1 MPRLFPALAAA
12 AFLCVSGFAWA
23 QSPASPPVADTTPTV
38 KLTAEQHHVIKEI
51 VLKDMNVAKA
61 TGNTPDAVGAT
72 VPDGIQLH
80 AFPPEIANRI
90 PQVRSHSFFVKG
102 DHVYIVSP
110 KDKTIADV
118 IN

>member
-1 MPRLFPALAAA
+1 MPRSLPALVAA
-12 AFLCVSGFAWA
+12 AFLCVCGPVVA
-23 QSPASPPVADTTPTV
+23 QSPGTPSTDTTPTV

-61 TGNTPDAVGAT
+61 SGNTPSTVGAT
-72 VPDGIQLH
+72 VPADVQLH
-80 AFPPEIANRI
+80 EFPPEIANRI
-90 PQVRSHSFFVKG
+90 PQVRSHVFFVKE

>member
-1 MPRLFPALAAA
+1 MTRLFLALVATTLLLLGGLA
-12 AFLCVSGFAWA
+12 GA
-23 QSPASPPVADTTPTV
+23 QTPSPGADTTPTV

-51 VLKDMNVAKA
+51 VLKDMRVEKA

-72 VPDGIQLH
+72 VPDGVQLH

-102 DHVYIVSP
+102 DQVYIVSP

-118 IN
+118 IH

>member
-1 MPRLFPALAAA
+1 MTRLFLALVATTLLLLGGLA
-12 AFLCVSGFAWA
+12 GA
-23 QSPASPPVADTTPTV
+23 QTPSPGADTTPTV

-51 VLKDMNVAKA
+51 VLKDMNVVKA
-61 TGNTPDAVGAT
+61 PGNTPSTVGAT
-72 VPDGIQLH
+72 VPAEVQLH
-80 AFPPEIANRI
+80 EFPPEIANRI
-90 PQVRSHSFFVKG
+90 PQVRSHVFFVKE

>member
-12 AFLCVSGFAWA
+12 SFLCVSGLAYA
-23 QSPASPPVADTTPTV
+23 QSPANSPSTDTTPTV

-61 TGNTPDAVGAT
+61 IGNTPSTVGAT
-72 VPDGIQLH
+72 VPENVQLH
-80 AFPPEIANRI
+80 QFPPEIANRI
-90 PQVRSHSFFVKG
+90 PQVRSHVFFVKE

>member
-1 MPRLFPALAAA
+1 MSRLFLALAATA
-12 AFLCVSGFAWA
+12 LLLLGGLAGA
-23 QSPASPPVADTTPTV
+23 QAPSPGSDTTPTV
-38 KLTAEQHHVIKEI
+38 KLSAEQHHVIKEI
-51 VLKDMNVAKA
+51 VLKDMRVEKA

-90 PQVRSHSFFVKG
+90 PQVRSHSFFVKD

>member
-1 MPRLFPALAAA
+1 MPRLFPVLAATA
-12 AFLCVSGFAWA
+12 ILLLGGPAGA
-23 QSPASPPVADTTPTV
+23 QMPSPSTDSTPTV

-51 VLKDMNVAKA
+51 VLKDMNVEKA
-61 TGNTPDAVGAT
+61 IGNTPDAVGAT
-72 VPDGIQLH
+72 VPDSVQLH

-90 PQVRSHSFFVKG
+90 PQVRSHSFFVKN

>member
-1 MPRLFPALAAA
+1 MPRPFPALAAA
-12 AFLCVSGFAWA
+12 LICISSAASGQA
-23 QSPASPPVADTTPTV
+23 PGTPPSADTTPTV
-38 KLTAEQHHVIKEI
+38 NLTAEQHHVIKEI

-61 TGNTPDAVGAT
+61 SGNTPSTVGAA
-72 VPDGIQLH
+72 VPEDVQLH
-80 AFPPEIANRI
+80 QFPPEIANRI
-90 PQVRSHSFFVKG
+90 PQVRSHVFFVKE

>member
-1 MPRLFPALAAA
+1 MPRLFPALIAAG
-12 AFLCVSGFAWA
+12 FFCVSGFAWA
-23 QSPASPPVADTTPTV
+23 QSPSPPVADTTPTV

-61 TGNTPDAVGAT
+61 TGNTPSAVGAT
-72 VPDGIQLH
+72 VPENVQLH
-80 AFPPEIANRI
+80 QFPPEIANRI
-90 PQVRSHSFFVKG
+90 PQVRSHVFFVKE

>member
-1 MPRLFPALAAA
+1 MPRLFPALIAAG
-12 AFLCVSGFAWA
+12 FFCVSGFAWA

-61 TGNTPDAVGAT
+61 TGNTPSTVGAT
-72 VPDGIQLH
+72 VPENVQLH
-80 AFPPEIANRI
+80 QFPPEIANRI
-90 PQVRSHSFFVKG
+90 PQVRSHVFFVKE

>member
-1 MPRLFPALAAA
+1 MPRLFLALAAA
-12 AFLCVSGFAWA
+12 AFLCSGSAWA
-23 QSPASPPVADTTPTV
+23 QAPASPPSADTTPTV

-61 TGNTPDAVGAT
+61 TGNTPSTVGAT
-72 VPDGIQLH
+72 VPESVQLH
-80 AFPPEIANRI
+80 QFPPDIADRI
-90 PQVRSHSFFVKG
+90 PQVRSHVFFVKD
-102 DHVYIVSP
+102 DHVFIVSP